1 MIRTYLV
8 PILALAG
15 LLFAVVKVVQSGKPS
30 IPAAPVVE
38 PAHAP
43 YDAFVAGSGL
53 IEPSTRNI
61 SLSTPVGGVVTSVPV
76 NPGQD
81 VHQGDVLFTID
92 TRELDAELAL
102 KQAALVVT
110 QRQLAALQ
118 AQPRAE
124 EVPPAEARLAAAEAL
139 LADQSAQLS
148 MWENV
153 QDKRAVSNDEL
164 SRKRFA
170 VDSAKARV
178 AEARSELEL
187 LKSGAWSVEVAVLD
201 GQVRSAQAAL
211 DSVKVEI
218 DRRTVRAPIDCQVL
232 QVNTRVGEY
241 AQPGPLATPLMILG
255 SVHPL
260 HVRVDI
266 DEYDAW
272 RLEPGSPAIAFL
284 RGNNSIKADLKFVR
298 FEPYVIPKRSLTGE
312 STERVDTRVLQAL
325 YSFEKGNL
333 PVYVGQQMDVYI
345 KSAPLQ
351 ASNATPAS
359 NASTATQTG
368 VTK

>member
-8 PILALAG
+8 PLLALAG
-15 LLFAVVKVVQSGKPS
+15 LVFAVVKVVQAAKPP
-30 IPAAPVVE
+30 IPAPPVVE

-43 YDAFVAGSGL
+43 YESFVAGSGL

-61 SLSTPVGGVVTSVPV
+61 AFSTPVGGVVTAVPV
-76 NPGQD
+76 LPGQD
-81 VHQGDVLFTID
+81 VRKGDVLFTIE
-92 TRELDAELAL
+92 TRELAAELAV
-102 KQAALVVT
+102 KQAALTVA

-118 AQPRAE
+118 AKPRPE
-124 EVPPAEARLAAAEAL
+124 EVPPAHARLAAAQAA
-139 LADQSAQLS
+139 LADQQAQLS

-170 VDSAKARV
+170 VDAAQARV
-178 AEARSELEL
+178 AEAESQLKL
-187 LKSGAWSVEVAVLD
+187 LTLGAWSVDVAVLE
-201 GQVRSAQAAL
+201 GQVESAKAAV

-218 DRRTVRAPIDCQVL
+218 ERRIVRAPIDAQVL
-232 QVNTRVGEY
+232 QVNTRIGEY

-272 RLEPGSPAIAFL
+272 RLTAGSPATAFL
-284 RGNNSIKADLKFVR
+284 RGNNAIKADLKFVR

-312 STERVDTRVLQAL
+312 STERVDTRVLQAI
-325 YSFEKGNL
+325 YSFEKGKL
-333 PVYVGQQMDVYI
+333 PVFVGQQMDVYI
-345 KSAPLQ
+345 ESAPIQ
-351 ASNATPAS
+351 NAQPAPAASPEPGAA
-359 NASTATQTG
+359 
-368 VTK
+368 K

>member
-15 LLFAVVKVVQSGKPS
+15 LLFAIVKVVQAGKPP
-30 IPAAPVVE
+30 IPAPPVVE

-53 IEPSTRNI
+53 VEPSTRNI
-61 SLSTPVGGVVTSVPV
+61 ALSTPVGGVVTSVPV
-76 NPGQD
+76 LPGQD
-81 VHQGDVLFTID
+81 VRKGDVLFTID
-92 TRELDAELAL
+92 DRELHAELAI
-102 KQAALVVT
+102 KQAALNVA
-110 QRQLAALQ
+110 QRQLAALV
-118 AQPRAE
+118 AQPRPE
-124 EVPPAEARLAAAEAL
+124 ELPPAEARLVAAQAS
-139 LADQSAQLS
+139 LADLEAQLS

-153 QDKRAVSNDEL
+153 QDKRAISSEEL

-170 VDSAKARV
+170 VDAAKARV
-178 AEARSELEL
+178 AEAKSQLDL
-187 LKSGAWSVEVAVLD
+187 LRSGAWTPEVSVLE
-201 GQVRSAQAAL
+201 GQVKSAQAAV
-211 DSVKVEI
+211 DSILVEI
-218 DRRTVRAPIDCQVL
+218 ERRIVRAPLDAQVL
-232 QVNTRVGEY
+232 QVNLRVGEY

-272 RLEPGSPAIAFL
+272 RLTPGAPATAFL
-284 RGNNSIKADLKFVR
+284 RGNNSIKTDLTFVR

-312 STERVDTRVLQAL
+312 STERVDTRVLQAI
-325 YSFEKGNL
+325 YSFEKRDL
-333 PVYVGQQMDVYI
+333 PLFVGQQMDVYI

-351 ASNATPAS
+351 SANPAPSASPDSGAA
-359 NASTATQTG
+359 
-368 VTK
+368 K